1 MASTQATAGEGG
13 VVWWWQRTRFEK
25 TSWNRS
31 RALACDV
38 GPAAPLI
45 QALSR
50 DTPPWRGAGPDR
62 LKLTQ

>member
-13 VVWWWQRTRFEK
+13 VRTRFEK

-50 DTPPWRGAGPDR
+50 DTPPWRGAGSDR